1 MWSPNKKEASMT
13 TVALP
18 GEGLLT
24 ELTSGSLPDEDVCSK
39 WTDLSTSIAPELV
52 EKALTVLLAVC
63 PSSTLPIIRIASLAQ
78 DMIARHLAET
88 VDYSTT
94 VHLQEQL
101 EKWGKEHN
109 LEFVST
115 KAIQEQ
121 VDALLHT
128 DSMHN
133 WIKAASMID
142 SLIAEARGR
151 DASAALIKTHLLA
164 AETFTRIKHYS
175 KARSYM
181 MSARAMNIKL
191 SPEMHARMDAVSG
204 CVCIC
209 SEDYAG
215 AAGYYQEASNL
226 GYPCVS
232 QLLLVKTL
240 QRRFFEMDAVLQNR
254 RKYATPEK
262 VARFPRW
269 MVDADNVILS
279 KIRKLGILLDGKL
292 NKHLLGQLN
301 TLVDEILEVKNASFE
316 VYIVTQLIR
325 KSETLNFILK
335 MLRPYKRV
343 ELSHVSSFISMNDK
357 EAKDFLSQLIIN
369 GDLPFVIDE
378 NMGTL
383 IRIEKEQTSNTEFIE
398 EATKAVDLTSTL
410 LASYIS
416 N

>member
-1 MWSPNKKEASMT
+1 MT
-13 TVALP
+13 RS
-18 GEGLLT
+18 GEDLLT
-24 ELTSGSLPDEDVCSK
+24 ELINKSLSDESACNM
-39 WTDLSTSIAPELV
+39 WTELSTSVAPELV
-52 EKALTVLLAVC
+52 EQALTILLATT
-63 PSSTLPIIRIASLAQ
+63 PSLALPVVRIVSIAQ
-78 DMIARHLAET
+78 DMITHYLTET
-88 VDYSTT
+88 IDYSTT
-94 VHLQEQL
+94 ISLQEQL
-101 EKWGKEHN
+101 ERWGKANN

-115 KAIQEQ
+115 RAIQEQ
-121 VDALLHT
+121 VDLLLRMDNVHF
-128 DSMHN
+128 
-133 WIKAASMID
+133 WVKAASMID
-142 SLIAEARGR
+142 GLIAEARGR
-151 DASAALIKTHLLA
+151 DASADLIRTHLLA

-240 QRRFFEMDAVLQNR
+240 QRRFFEIDAVLQNR

-269 MVDADNVILS
+269 MVDADNTILP
-279 KIRKLGILLDGKL
+279 KIRRLGILLDGKL
-292 NKHLLGQLN
+292 NKLLLEQLN
-301 TLVDEILEVKNASFE
+301 ALVDDILAVKNASFE
-316 VYIVTQLIR
+316 VYIVSQLIR

-343 ELSHVSSFISMNDK
+343 ELSHVSGFIGMNDADAK
-357 EAKDFLSQLIIN
+357 EFLSQLIIN

-378 NMGTL
+378 SVGTL
-383 IRIEKEQTSNTEFIE
+383 IRIEKEQNTNTEFIE
-398 EATKAVDLTSTL
+398 EATKAVDLTSAL
-410 LASYIS
+410 LTSYIS
-416 N
+416 KFNI

>member
-1 MWSPNKKEASMT
+1 MTTPTVTTIACPGEDLLTDLASMT
-13 TVALP
+13 
-18 GEGLLT
+18 
-24 ELTSGSLPDEDVCSK
+24 LPDVDVCHK
-39 WTDLSTSIAPELV
+39 WSELSTSIAPELV
-52 EKALTVLLAVC
+52 EKALPVLLATA
-63 PSSTLPIIRIASLAQ
+63 PSPTLPVVRIASLAQ
-78 DMIARHLAET
+78 EIIAHYLTET

-101 EKWGKEHN
+101 EKWGRQHN

-115 KAIQEQ
+115 RAIQEQ
-121 VDALLHT
+121 VDALLRMEN
-128 DSMHN
+128 MHN
-133 WIKAASMID
+133 WVKAASMID

-151 DASAALIKTHLLA
+151 DPSAALIRTHLLA

-240 QRRFFEMDAVLQNR
+240 QRRFFEVDAVLQNR

-262 VARFPRW
+262 VARFPQW
-269 MVDADNVILS
+269 MVDADNAILP

-292 NKHLLGQLN
+292 NKLLLEQLN
-301 TLVDEILEVKNASFE
+301 TLVDEILVVKNAAFE
-316 VYIVTQLIR
+316 VYTVIQIIR
-325 KSETLNFILK
+325 RSETLNFILK

-343 ELSHVSSFISMNDK
+343 ELSHISEFINMNEE
-357 EAKDFLSQLIIN
+357 EAKEYLSQLIIN
-369 GDLPFVIDE
+369 GDLPFVIE
-378 NMGTL
+378 EGAGTL
-383 IRIEKEQTSNTEFIE
+383 IRIERERTSNTEFIE
-398 EATKAVDLTSTL
+398 EATRAVDLTSAL
-410 LASYIS
+410 LTSCIS
-416 N
+416 KSNI

>member
-1 MWSPNKKEASMT
+1 MT
-13 TVALP
+13 TPTVTTIACP
-18 GEGLLT
+18 GEDLLT
-24 ELTSGSLPDEDVCSK
+24 ELVSMTLPDVDVCHK
-39 WTDLSTSIAPELV
+39 WSELSTSIAPELV
-52 EKALTVLLAVC
+52 EKALPVLLATA
-63 PSSTLPIIRIASLAQ
+63 PSPTLPVVRIASLAQ
-78 DMIARHLAET
+78 EIIAHYLTET

-101 EKWGKEHN
+101 EKWGRQHN

-115 KAIQEQ
+115 RAIQEQ
-121 VDALLHT
+121 VDALLRMEN
-128 DSMHN
+128 MHN
-133 WIKAASMID
+133 WVKAASMID

-151 DASAALIKTHLLA
+151 DPSAALIRTHLLA

-240 QRRFFEMDAVLQNR
+240 QRRFFEVDAVLQNR
-254 RKYATPEK
+254 RKYVTPEK
-262 VARFPRW
+262 VARFPQW
-269 MVDADNVILS
+269 MVDADNAILP

-292 NKHLLGQLN
+292 NKLLLEQLN
-301 TLVDEILEVKNASFE
+301 TLVDEILVVKNAAFE
-316 VYIVTQLIR
+316 VYTVIQIIR
-325 KSETLNFILK
+325 RSETLNFILK

-343 ELSHVSSFISMNDK
+343 ELSHISEFINMSEE
-357 EAKDFLSQLIIN
+357 EAKEYLSQLIIN
-369 GDLPFVIDE
+369 GDLPFVIE
-378 NMGTL
+378 EGAGTL
-383 IRIEKEQTSNTEFIE
+383 IRIERERTSNTEFIE
-398 EATKAVDLTSTL
+398 EATRAVDLTSAL
-410 LASYIS
+410 LTSCIS
-416 N
+416 KSNI

>member
-1 MWSPNKKEASMT
+1 MATSAVT
-13 TVALP
+13 TTACP
-18 GEGLLT
+18 GEDLLT
-24 ELTSGSLPDEDVCSK
+24 ELTSGVLLDVDVGHK
-39 WTDLSTSIAPELV
+39 WSELSTSIAPELV
-52 EKALTVLLAVC
+52 EKALPVLLATT
-63 PSSTLPIIRIASLAQ
+63 PSPALPVVRIASLAQ
-78 DMIARHLAET
+78 EIIAHYLAET

-101 EKWGKEHN
+101 EKWGRQHN

-115 KAIQEQ
+115 RAVQDQ
-121 VDALLHT
+121 VDGLLRMENMHT
-128 DSMHN
+128 
-133 WIKAASMID
+133 WVKAASMID
-142 SLIAEARGR
+142 SLITEARGR
-151 DASAALIKTHLLA
+151 DPSAALIRTHLLA

-209 SEDYAG
+209 SDDYAG

-240 QRRFFEMDAVLQNR
+240 QRRFFEVDAVLQNR

-262 VARFPRW
+262 IARFPQW
-269 MVDADNVILS
+269 MVDADNAILP

-292 NKHLLGQLN
+292 NKLLLEQLN
-301 TLVDEILEVKNASFE
+301 TLVDEVLAVKNAAFE
-316 VYIVTQLIR
+316 VYTVIQIIR
-325 KSETLNFILK
+325 RSETLNFILK

-343 ELSHVSSFISMNDK
+343 ELSHVSGFINMSEE
-357 EAKDFLSQLIIN
+357 EAKEYLSQLIIN
-369 GDLPFVIDE
+369 GDLPFVIE
-378 NMGTL
+378 EGAGTL
-383 IRIEKEQTSNTEFIE
+383 IRIERERTSNTEFIE
-398 EATKAVDLTSTL
+398 EATKAVDLASALLTSC
-410 LASYIS
+410 IS
-416 N
+416 KSNI